1 MTQIRI
7 MKFPPPIRFIVP
19 AILVLF
25 LIGFLGLR
33 YQLLLEGEA
42 SIARKEVTDLA
53 AHQAARLAGLIK
65 ASKKDAEMEHLSHE
79 LSFHDEDP
87 ELKYAV
93 EVDANTQ
100 IVTASH
106 RIWEGRSLNS
116 TPAKDAQSILDQVLK
131 LRTPQTLILSDR
143 DVVMAAYPISEEE
156 NGHPHSITIVARDLS
171 NHLGEAR
178 NSAYQHLASTAL
190 VLVPS
195 TCLLG
200 LLLQSLLTNRIQR
213 LAQSAASVLEGNKP
227 IKSFFGNDEFAKI
240 DAALL
245 EADSRARSQK
255 RSYEELLLRY
265 NHMVETLPAMVMV
278 SRNQRI
284 EFINQR
290 GLEIIGAT
298 SASQLLN
305 RSPYDFLHQDS
316 HAKTRETAESLRNGM
331 ATDVPAKCRVVRMDG
346 VIVDLEGVSSLYQ
359 DERGPVIQSVL
370 TDVSER
376 KASEAKREALSRDLQ
391 DKNKELEAI
400 VYVASHDLRSP
411 LVNVMGFSR
420 QLAGACHQMEG
431 LIKDAPEASVK
442 STELEPIVHTTIPRA
457 LRFIEQGVI
466 KMDAL
471 LAGFLRFSRIGGAA
485 MEIQRIDMNTLLK
498 SVVGSLTY
506 QIQQTQTDVRIGAL
520 PGCEADPIQ
529 MNQVFT
535 NLIDNAIKYRHP
547 DRHCVI
553 SVQGHADESH
563 LTYTVTDNGIG
574 IANAHADKIFEIF
587 HRLDP
592 SASTGEGLGLTIAQR
607 ILKRHNGF
615 ISVESQPGEGSSFT
629 VTLPLTS
636 TPTRNAE

>member
-1 MTQIRI
+1 

-25 LIGFLGLR
+25 LSGFLGLR
-33 YQLLLEGEA
+33 YQLLQEGEA
-42 SIARKEVTDLA
+42 EIARKEVTDVA
-53 AHQAARLAGLIK
+53 VHHAARLAGLIK
-65 ASKKDAEMEHLSHE
+65 ATKKGAETEHLNRE
-79 LSFHDEDP
+79 LSYHDEDP
-87 ELKYAV
+87 ESKFAIQ
-93 EVDANTQ
+93 VDANAQ
-100 IVTASH
+100 IITASH

-116 TPAKDAQSILDQVLK
+116 TPAKDAQSILDLVFK
-131 LRTPQTLILSDR
+131 LGTPQTLTLSDQ
-143 DVVMAAYPISEEE
+143 DVVMAAYPISDSE
-156 NGHPHSITIVARDLS
+156 NGHPQTVAVVARDLS

-178 NSAYQHLASTAL
+178 NNALHHFASTAL
-190 VLVPS
+190 VLLPS
-195 TCLLG
+195 TFLLG
-200 LLLQSLLTNRIQR
+200 LALQSLLTNRIQK
-213 LAQSAASVLEGNKP
+213 LALSAASVLEGKAP
-227 IKSFFGNDEFAKI
+227 IKSFFGNDELAKI
-240 DAALL
+240 DTALF
-245 EADSRARSQK
+245 EADQRARSQK
-255 RSYEELLLRY
+255 RSYEVLFQRY
-265 NHMVETLPAMVMV
+265 NHMVETLPAMVIV

-290 GLEIIGAT
+290 GLEVLGAST
-298 SASQLLN
+298 ASEVLN
-305 RSPYDFLHQDS
+305 RSPYDFLHQDY
-316 HAKTRETAESLRNGM
+316 HAKSRETAELLRNGL
-331 ATDVPAKCRVVRMDG
+331 ATHVPVECRVVRIDG
-346 VIVDLEGVSSLYQ
+346 VIVDLEGVTSIYE
-359 DERGPVIQSVL
+359 DESGQVIQSVL

-391 DKNKELEAI
+391 EKNKELEAI

-420 QLAGACHQMEG
+420 QLAGACNQLEG
-431 LIKDAPEASVK
+431 IIKDAPEASVK
-442 STELEPIVHTTIPRA
+442 AIDLEPIVHTTIPRA

-471 LAGFLRFSRIGGAA
+471 LAGFLRFSRIGGAS

-506 QIQQTQTDVRIGAL
+506 QIQQTHTDVRIGSL

-553 SVQGHADESH
+553 SVQGHADENH

-592 SASTGEGLGLTIAQR
+592 SASSGEGLGLTIAQR

-615 ISVESQPGEGSSFT
+615 ISVESQSGEGSSFT
-629 VTLPLTS
+629 VSLPVTS
-636 TPTRNAE
+636 TPIRTAE